1 MDSDLDLDQRRDQIG
16 EALDLFC
23 ADRKVIE
30 IRAIDDVYKSR
41 PGYFDRADCLLD
53 AVLAANE
60 YASIYWLLNEI
71 NPPDHR
77 VTNDLAPRPTT
88 RNTDVTRRRWLLIDV
103 DPKRP
108 PGVCATKLEKTHGVI
123 VATRVV
129 TYLTEHGFPE
139 PIRVDS
145 GNGVHLYY
153 ALDAPNDDETAGLID
168 HFLAHLDTL
177 FALKSKSGKVLVSI
191 DSTTGDAGQIS
202 RLPGCW
208 NRKGENTKER
218 PHRMCQIVS
227 APETVYLVEMS
238 DLEAVAGKPA
248 PPVVRETPATT
259 TTLTTRDIPALL
271 ADLGLT
277 YTHSIDISGVDGKE
291 YDKYAL
297 DRCPWAHEHSTGP
310 GGAVVQKFASG
321 APSFSCQHASC
332 KSNRRNWQAFCRHFG
347 ISAVKYPELTPEV
360 LDNLS
365 GILNAAPTTTPAI
378 DDTITETDTDLE
390 PMDEDLAVSLPDP
403 GPIPAELLR
412 VPGFVDEVMTHCLE
426 TAPYPNRPMAFC
438 GALSL
443 LSVLTGRKIRDESDN
458 RTNLFILGLA
468 NSGCGKDWP
477 RKINARVLGDVGL
490 GAMLGEKFASGEGL
504 QDALYLSKSMLFQ
517 NDEMDGMLQAIS
529 KSREAR
535 HEGIMSTMLTLYSSA
550 NTTFPMRKKS
560 GKDQVSHIDQPFL
573 TVFGTANPNTYY
585 SALSERMLT
594 NGFFARM
601 LIIES
606 DRRSVGQRGGIIS
619 IPETVLETARWWS
632 EYRPVG
638 GNLVEQYSA
647 PTTVEATPEAWELI
661 DVYRQ
666 ACDSAYSCR
675 EAAGDSAGMAVWA
688 RAYEHARKLA
698 LLYAA
703 SVDRENLL
711 ITAPAVEWATR
722 FVDHQVARMLFMA
735 ADHVAANP
743 FHEKCL
749 KLVQALRRCGG
760 AMTQRQV
767 LRSLNMSAKEA
778 HEVASTMIA
787 SGTLVC
793 TETKAGGQVRYM
805 YSLPA

>member
-1 MDSDLDLDQRRDQIG
+1 MDSDLEQRRQQIG

-23 ADRKVIE
+23 GDRKVIE
-30 IRAIDDVYKSR
+30 IRAIDDIYKSR

-60 YASIYWLLNEI
+60 YASIYFLINEI

-77 VTNDLAPRPTT
+77 VSNDLAPRPTT

-108 PGVCATKLEKTHGVI
+108 PGVCATKAEKTLGVM

-153 ALDAPNDDETAGLID
+153 AIDAPNDDETAGLID
-168 HFLAHLDTL
+168 HFLAHLNTR
-177 FALKSKSGKVLVSI
+177 FELKSKNGKTLVNI
-191 DSTTGDAGQIS
+191 DSTTGDAAQIS

-248 PPVVRETPATT
+248 PPVVRETPAHVGNITS
-259 TTLTTRDIPALL
+259 RDAKEIL
-271 ADLGLT
+271 DELGLG
-277 YTHSIDISGVDGKE
+277 YTEQPDVANDGKPCT
-291 YDKYAL
+291 KYVL
-297 DRCPWAHEHSTGP
+297 ERCPWAHEHSTGP
-310 GGAVVQKFASG
+310 GGAVVIQFQGGGKTFT
-321 APSFSCQHASC
+321 
-332 KSNRRNWQAFCRHFG
+332 CRHDSCDGIRDWESFKTLFG
-347 ISAVKYPELTPEV
+347 ITSGKYPEYPAPTPEV
-360 LDNLS
+360 LEF
-365 GILNAAPTTTPAI
+365 AAELLASVSTPTAAI
-378 DDTITETDTDLE
+378 DDTITATDTDLE
-390 PMDEDLAVSLPDP
+390 PLDEDLAVSLPDP

-477 RKINARVLGDVGL
+477 RKINARVLGDIGL
-490 GAMLGEKFASGEGL
+490 GGALGEKFASGEGL

-638 GNLVEQYSA
+638 GNLVDQYSA

-661 DVYRQ
+661 DGYRQ